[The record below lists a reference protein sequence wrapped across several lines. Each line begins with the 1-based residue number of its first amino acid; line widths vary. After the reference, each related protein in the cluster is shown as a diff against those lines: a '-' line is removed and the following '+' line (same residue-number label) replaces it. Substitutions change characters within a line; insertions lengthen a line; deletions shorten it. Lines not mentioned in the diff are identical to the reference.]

1 MGYRGA
7 AGASVVHCRTRIFAL
22 WYARR
27 YASGGTLPPKQP
39 SIVALMNTQQARALV
54 RIREM
59 ILQGKLCAGQRV
71 AEAPLAE
78 RLGMSRTP
86 VRQALPVLAQEGLL
100 VEHETRGYVV

>member
-1 MGYRGA
+1 MNNQQ
-7 AGASVVHCRTRIFAL
+7 TR
-22 WYARR
+22 
-27 YASGGTLPPKQP
+27 P
-39 SIVALMNTQQARALV
+39 LV

-59 ILQGKLCAGQRV
+59 ILQGKLSAGQRV

-100 VEHETRGYVV
+100 VEHETRGDEPAHRGSRPLGNHHAGASAGNSP